1 MKHENHSV
9 DWLYEEAAYH
19 WSKWLPSEANNT
31 VLHGGFYSVL
41 VRPGFRIISMN
52 MNYCHS
58 LSWLVKEMCH
68 ILNDRSECCS
78 RQ

>member
-9 DWLYEEAAYH
+9 DWLYEEAAFH
-19 WSKWLPSEANNT
+19 WSKWLPPEANST

-41 VRPGFRIISMN
+41 VRPGFRVISMN

-58 LSWLVKEMCH
+58 LSWCVCF
-68 ILNDRSECCS
+68 SEDFHVGQMS
-78 RQ
+78 LF